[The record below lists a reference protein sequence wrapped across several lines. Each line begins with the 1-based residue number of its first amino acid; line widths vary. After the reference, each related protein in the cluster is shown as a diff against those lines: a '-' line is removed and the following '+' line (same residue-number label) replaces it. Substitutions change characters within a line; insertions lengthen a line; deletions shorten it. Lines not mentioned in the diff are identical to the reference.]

1 MSRLTNIQIWA
12 GLPAI
17 FCYGQ
22 YDLYKRWLACMR
34 ITFVPMVA
42 MCIATCMHL
51 PFCLLFMNA
60 FGLGI
65 VGLAVASSCRDFI
78 LLVALMIYGN
88 CKTEIRDTL
97 QPFWSRE
104 TFRGWGEYLKVSLP
118 STVMICAEWWGFQV
132 LTIVAGTMG
141 VVEQAS
147 FTMLTTIGAILFMA
161 PLGIQEA
168 TCAIIGNCIGANNVP
183 LAKRFF
189 RLICK
194 VNLAVVISL
203 SLLVATARHQIV
215 AFYTND
221 EAVRQIVSQVLIVLA
236 VNFTSDGMQSFLQGP
251 VRAMGLQKI
260 ASFMSLGC
268 YYVIGIPSSLL
279 LGLTADLGV
288 LGLEAGFGIA
298 ATV

>member
-1 MSRLTNIQIWA
+1 MFDPAEPAPSSKSMCKLFTRLVIPAIFTNVMAFVSVVINAVFAGRTNDPSKLAAVGLANVCHSVMILSLLIGLNAAQETLTSQAFGNGNLRLCGVYLNRGRLILVVFFIPLALVPAIFAEDILLSIGQDAEVSRLTNIQIWA

-51 PFCLLFMNA
+51 PFCLLFMNT

-118 STVMICAEWWGFQV
+118 STVMICAEWWGF
-132 LTIVAGTMG
+132 
-141 VVEQAS
+141 
-147 FTMLTTIGAILFMA
+147 
-161 PLGIQEA
+161 
-168 TCAIIGNCIGANNVP
+168 
-183 LAKRFF
+183 
-189 RLICK
+189 
-194 VNLAVVISL
+194 
-203 SLLVATARHQIV
+203 
-215 AFYTND
+215 
-221 EAVRQIVSQVLIVLA
+221 
-236 VNFTSDGMQSFLQGP
+236 
-251 VRAMGLQKI
+251 
-260 ASFMSLGC
+260 
-268 YYVIGIPSSLL
+268 
-279 LGLTADLGV
+279 
-288 LGLEAGFGIA
+288 
-298 ATV
+298 